1 MSKKLMTVGVL
12 AVGAVVAGLAV
23 TGKLPFAHKPTDAA
37 AAPQQSR
44 VAPPIAVTVAKATQ
58 ADLVETVLV
67 TGSLVAREEILVGP
81 EVEGL
86 RIVEVLADEGDTV
99 KKGQVLARLVSDTI
113 ETQLIQNE
121 AVIAK
126 ARAGIAQAKSNIVAA
141 EARLV
146 EARNAYNR
154 AKPLSQSGVLSESGM
169 DQRTSAAR
177 TAEANLAA
185 AKDGLALAEADLA
198 AAEAQRRDLEWR
210 RGRTE
215 VTAPADGIIS
225 RRVARVG
232 GYAAGAAEPMFRI
245 VAKGEI
251 ELDAEVTETRVAG
264 LKVGQ
269 TVQID
274 PAGTERVTG
283 TIRIVSP
290 EIDRASRLGRIRVFI
305 GANRN
310 LRVGAFATGIIET
323 ARSRGLAIPVSA
335 VLYGAEGPTVQ
346 VVTDGK
352 ISTRKIKLG
361 LTQGKLVEIKDG
373 LAEGDLVVAKSGTFL
388 RDGDSV
394 RPVQTSDLRVGSA
407 G

>member
-1 MSKKLMTVGVL
+1 MSKKLVAAGIL
-12 AVGAVVAGLAV
+12 AVVAVVAGLAV
-23 TGKLPFAHKPTDAA
+23 TGKLPLTHKSTEG
-37 AAPQQSR
+37 AAPSQESR
-44 VAPPIAVTVAKATQ
+44 VAPPIAVTVAKAVP

-86 RIVEVLADEGDTV
+86 RILEVLADEGDKV

-225 RRVARVG
+225 RRLARVG
-232 GYAAGAAEPMFRI
+232 GYAAGAAEPIFRI
-245 VAKGEI
+245 IADGEI
-251 ELDAEVTETRVAG
+251 ELDAEVTETRIAS

-269 TVQID
+269 TVQIE

-290 EIDRASRLGRIRVFI
+290 EIDRATRLGRIRVFI
-305 GANRN
+305 GANPK
-310 LRVGAFATGIIET
+310 LRIGAFATGVIES
-323 ARSRGLAIPVSA
+323 ARSRGLAVPVSA
-335 VLYGAEGPTVQ
+335 VLYGSEGPTVQ
-346 VVTDGK
+346 VVADGK
-352 ISTRKIKLG
+352 ISTRRVKLG
-361 LTQGKLVEIKDG
+361 LTQGKLIEIKDG
-373 LAEGDLVVAKSGTFL
+373 LAEGDLVVAKAGTFL

-394 RPVQTSDLRVGSA
+394 RPVQTSDLRVGNA